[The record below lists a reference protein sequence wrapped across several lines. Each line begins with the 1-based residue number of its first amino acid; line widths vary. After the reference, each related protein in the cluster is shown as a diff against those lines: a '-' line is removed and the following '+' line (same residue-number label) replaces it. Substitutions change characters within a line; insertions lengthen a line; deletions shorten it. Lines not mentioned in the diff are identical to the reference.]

1 MDRGR
6 RAGIA
11 AGLAIAAAAAVTAGC
26 GGGTSSNALGLDPV
40 SAAVTKTQH
49 AGAARV
55 RFALTLSTPQQLGKT
70 IRLHGAGA
78 IDGTSGELTFKLDS
92 ALQQAG
98 VPSGATL
105 KEIFLRQDGDY
116 VVYLQLGSLAADLPS
131 GKHWIEL
138 DVSKLGNSAG
148 IDFGK
153 LLSGSQ
159 FQPTDV
165 LSMLKAEGAE
175 VRKVGTETVDGAAAT
190 HYHVT
195 VDTAKALE
203 AKGVTSPLLAGMAAE
218 MPKVP
223 EDVWIRKDGLV
234 NRVQISLSVPQ
245 GGKTIGM
252 AMTMDLYDYGADVT
266 IAAPPSSDVYDATP
280 MAQQG
285 LGSAFH

>member
-1 MDRGR
+1 VGF
-6 RAGIA
+6 
-11 AGLAIAAAAAVTAGC
+11 AIVAAAAVTAGC
-26 GGGTSSNALGLDPV
+26 GGGSSGNALALDPV

-55 RFALTLSTPQQLGKT
+55 RFALTLSDPQQAGKT
-70 IRLHGAGA
+70 VRLHGAGV
-78 IDGTSGELTFKLDS
+78 IDGTSGELTFKLGS
-92 ALQQAG
+92 ALPQAG
-98 VPSGATL
+98 LQPGATL
-105 KEIFLRQDGDY
+105 KEIFLQQDGDY
-116 VVYLQLGSLAADLPS
+116 IVYMQLGFLAAGLPE

-138 DVSKLGNSAG
+138 NLSELGKSAG

-175 VRKVGTETVDGAAAT
+175 VRKVGTETVDGAATT

-195 VDTAKALE
+195 VDMAKALQ
-203 AKGVTSPLLAGMAAE
+203 AKGVTSPLLSGMAAE
-218 MPKVP
+218 IPKVP

-234 NRVQISLSVPQ
+234 SRVQISLDVPQ
-245 GGKTIGM
+245 GTRTVGM
-252 AMTMDLYDYGADVT
+252 ALTMDLYDYGAHVT
-266 IAAPPSSDVYDATP
+266 IAAPPSGDVFDATP
-280 MAQQG
+280 LAKQG